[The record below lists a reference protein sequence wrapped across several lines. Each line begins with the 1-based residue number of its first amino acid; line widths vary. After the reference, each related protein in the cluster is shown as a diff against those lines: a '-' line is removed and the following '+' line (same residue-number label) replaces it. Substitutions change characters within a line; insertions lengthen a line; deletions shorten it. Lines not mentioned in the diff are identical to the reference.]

1 MVVLLFLVCLT
12 ASTLGAIAG
21 FGGGV
26 IIKPV
31 LDALGILPTATVSFL
46 SGCTV
51 LAMSVS
57 SLIRTRNNGVR
68 LQVKTSTPLAIGAV
82 LGGLAGKWLFQ
93 LVLTLSG
100 QEEVLGGI
108 QAVCLTLINIGVFV
122 YACNKDRLP
131 STHVKS
137 PLAAVL
143 IGLMLGL
150 ISTFLG
156 IGGGPINIAVLF
168 FFFSMDAKEAAKNS
182 IYIIMFSQIS
192 SIATALATNTVPAF
206 AWPDLIFMA
215 CGGVGG
221 AILGAAISK
230 RLDSAMVE
238 KLLRVL
244 LVIVTC
250 LSAYNVVQFFL
261 L

>member
-1 MVVLLFLVCLT
+1 MFILLFLICLA

-31 LDALGILPTATVSFL
+31 LDAIGVLPAATVSFL

-100 QEEVLGGI
+100 QEEILGGI
-108 QAVCLTLINIGVFV
+108 QAVCLTLINIGVFIYV
-122 YACNKDRLP
+122 CTKDKLP
-131 STHVKS
+131 SKHVKS
-137 PLAAVL
+137 PLAAVI

-168 FFFSMDAKEAAKNS
+168 FF
-182 IYIIMFSQIS
+182 
-192 SIATALATNTVPAF
+192 
-206 AWPDLIFMA
+206 
-215 CGGVGG
+215 
-221 AILGAAISK
+221 
-230 RLDSAMVE
+230 
-238 KLLRVL
+238 
-244 LVIVTC
+244 
-250 LSAYNVVQFFL
+250 
-261 L
+261 

>member
-1 MVVLLFLVCLT
+1 MI

-31 LDALGILPTATVSFL
+31 LDAIGILPAATVSFL

-93 LVLTLSG
+93 LVLTMSG
-100 QEEVLGGI
+100 QEETLGGI
-108 QAVCLTLINIGVFV
+108 QAICLTIINIGVFIYV
-122 YACNKDRLP
+122 CVKDRLP
-131 STHVKS
+131 SKHVES
-137 PLAAVL
+137 SLAAVL
-143 IGLMLGL
+143 IGLVLGL

-192 SIATALATNTVPAF
+192 SIVTALATNTVPAF
-206 AWPDLIFMA
+206 SWPDLIFMA

-230 RLDSAMVE
+230 HLDSKMVE

-244 LVIVTC
+244 MIIVTGIA
-250 LSAYNVVQFFL
+250 AYNVVQFFL

>member
-1 MVVLLFLVCLT
+1 MVCLI

-31 LDALGILPTATVSFL
+31 LDAIGILPAATVSFL

-93 LVLTLSG
+93 LVLTMSD
-100 QEEVLGGI
+100 QEETLGGI
-108 QAVCLTLINIGVFV
+108 QAICLTIINIGVFIYV
-122 YACNKDRLP
+122 CVKDRLP
-131 STHVKS
+131 SKHVES
-137 PLAAVL
+137 SLAAVL
-143 IGLMLGL
+143 IGLVLGL

-192 SIATALATNTVPAF
+192 SIVTALATNTVPAF
-206 AWPDLIFMA
+206 SWPDLIFMA

-230 RLDSAMVE
+230 HLDSKMVE

-244 LVIVTC
+244 MIIVTGIA
-250 LSAYNVVQFFL
+250 AYNVVQFFL